1 MPLHPKLVTALTAKD
16 RDPKT
21 KLANEPVT
29 TLTIPGSG
37 TFDVF
42 IKDWGT
48 LDDAP
53 VFDGTGVRSVIDT
66 LVQYRGADHS
76 FSEYGRVFFDFLNG
90 DYGLRQIRDLSIT
103 GISSPGSTGQNTEYY
118 GLLHIQ
124 KHCDRSQAN
133 KQKRASSSSQS
144 GQQSST
150 PPPPVTPTGPP
161 PGEVAAAIKGLRGM
175 GFTATEAQ
183 EMASNAAGNTA
194 DEIIANALK
203 AHGQAKKGGRTES
216 LVFEQEAATGTMGG
230 DRPGADTGTTGAKG
244 WEDVKDPAGGDMPPA
259 AFPEGDLKDGVWYH
273 VPTHRDFPVNDTQWS
288 ASPDDAPILALGH
301 NLTRVLNAD
310 NKAATWYDENPPPMR
325 PKEPAM
331 YPAYARAM
339 RKYLKIMAAEAI
351 ENWNWI
357 LFWHGYLYTNGNPIN
372 FAAILELGNSDLEK
386 LGRSIPDNHPIAI
399 MDARNNREL
408 VKTTWGELKTST
420 RASRSAFTKERNV
433 AQLKKILQT
442 TGRDLLS
449 GYPRLVV
456 RDYTAESLR
465 RALFNALCETTL
477 LLESLTYNQMLTA
490 TARYWRTRLR
500 TVRAVHTS
508 PPALVMMQDGTVD
521 LAFNFESHPSTEGK
535 PHRGYVKFV
544 PEKGKVNWLEKLK
557 GVLGKAAQ
565 NIQRFFG
572 KKVPP
577 QVLKG
582 SDLRRM
588 LVEVSCDC
596 KDFKYRM
603 SWANVKA
610 GVTTP
615 AGRTDNGKAPIFT
628 NPAAR
633 PGFCKHILATV
644 RYLTDDAELTIS
656 KDLSR
661 QQQETLARDRERF
674 MREAEEQYQKM
685 EVPEAPEAEIEPEKE
700 PGEEEIRKLPP
711 PPKPVTP
718 AEPSSPAAPQA
729 PPPPSYQSTQ

>member
-1 MPLHPKLVTALTAKD
+1 MPLHPKLVTALSTKD

-21 KLANEPVT
+21 KLADDRVT
-29 TLTIPGSG
+29 TFSISGSG

-42 IKDWGT
+42 VKDWGT

-53 VFDGTGVRSVIDT
+53 TFDGTGVRSTIDT

-76 FSEYGRVFFDFLNG
+76 IGTYGRVFDDLLNG
-90 DYGLRQIRDLSIT
+90 DDGLRKIKEFSIS
-103 GISSPGSTGQNTEYY
+103 GISSPPSGGTSQEYY

-124 KHCDRSQAN
+124 QICAKSQAN
-133 KQKRASSSSQS
+133 KQKRASR
-144 GQQSST
+144 QQQPSST
-150 PPPPVTPTGPP
+150 PPPTTPTGPP
-161 PGEVAAAIKGLRGM
+161 PEEVAAAVKGLRAM
-175 GFTATEAQ
+175 GFTAAQAQ
-183 EMASNAAGNTA
+183 EMASNAEGATA
-194 DEIIANALK
+194 DEIIRNALK
-203 AHGQAKKGGRTES
+203 AHGQSKGRTES
-216 LVFEQEAATGTMGG
+216 IVEDYTVGDMTG
-230 DRPGADTGTTGAKG
+230 GTTGDTMG
-244 WEDVKDPAGGDMPPA
+244 STTVKDPAGGEMAPDAGIPT
-259 AFPEGDLKDGVWYH
+259 DLKDGVWYH
-273 VPTHRDFPVNDTQWS
+273 VPTHRDFPVSDTQWS
-288 ASPDDAPILALGH
+288 ASPADAPILAMGH

-310 NKAATWYDENPPPMR
+310 NKAAQWYDENPPPMR

-339 RKYLKIMAAEAI
+339 RSYLKKMALQAI
-351 ENWNWI
+351 ENWGWI
-357 LFWHGYLYTNGNPIN
+357 LFWHGYLYTNGAPIN

-386 LGRSIPDNHPIAI
+386 LGRNIPDNHPIAI
-399 MDARNNREL
+399 MDANNNREL
-408 VKTTWGELKTST
+408 TKTTWGELKAST
-420 RASRSAFTKERNV
+420 RASRAAFTKERDV
-433 AQLKKILQT
+433 AQLKRILQGI
-442 TGRDLLS
+442 GRDLLA
-449 GYPRLVV
+449 GYPKLVM
-456 RDYTAESLR
+456 RDYSAESLK

-521 LAFNFESHPSTEGK
+521 LAFNFESHPSTEGR

-557 GVLGKAAQ
+557 GVLGRAAQ

-582 SDLRRM
+582 SDLRKM

-661 QQQETLARDRERF
+661 EQQETLKKDRERF
-674 MREAEEQYQKM
+674 MAEAEEAYEKM
-685 EVPEAPEAEIEPEKE
+685 EAPEAPEAELEPEKE
-700 PGEEEIRKLPP
+700 PGEEEIKNLPP
-711 PPKPVTP
+711 APKPIAP
-718 AEPSSPAAPQA
+718 KEPPSPAAPQA